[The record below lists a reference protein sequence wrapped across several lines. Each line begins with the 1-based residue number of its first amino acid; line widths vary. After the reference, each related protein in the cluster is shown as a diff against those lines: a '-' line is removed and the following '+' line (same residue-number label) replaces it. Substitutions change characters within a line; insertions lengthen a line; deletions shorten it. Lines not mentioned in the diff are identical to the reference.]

1 MATGVR
7 QGRRG
12 ALGRRVSRAEVTC
25 GGLRRRVWAGEIARE
40 GGGDEATGNAKGS
53 HRRVGR
59 VRFSGDVTGSGR
71 ESEGKSMGLFL
82 PFILGFC
89 FLVALS

>member
-1 MATGVR
+1 MVTGVR

-25 GGLRRRVWAGEIARE
+25 GGLRRRVWAGEIAHE

-71 ESEGKSMGLFL
+71 NRRGSRWVCSFRLS
-82 PFILGFC
+82 LGFV
-89 FLVALS
+89 FLLR